1 MFLYIRG
8 GRSCFNMASSLSSNF
23 VAWFK
28 QLSEEQQSRLLK
40 EALGSKKP
48 KEVNKLFHEISY
60 NDSIIIRP
68 PTRSVAQDSLQVVT
82 QWHHLKNA
90 AVRLHY
96 QGLVKHML
104 TSDFCQLV
112 SFFPNIHTIMI
123 GGNELRADDAEML
136 ARVLSQCKKL
146 KVFSADHNWFGDDGI
161 RHIANVLPKLL
172 ELEQLDFRKCLITE
186 DGAKC
191 LGANIFS
198 SGQVTDIDLSFNSLK
213 DSGLELLLEQ
223 SPKESH
229 HFKKLMLDKT
239 KITSRG
245 MKTLSQHIS
254 LQEMEKLSLEQN
266 DLGINGIK
274 ILSEMMKNIEVLK
287 LKVLNLTQTNMESDG
302 AIELSTVLPRLKNLT
317 EFSIADNNM
326 QDDGMQAIANNL
338 QNNLSLQAFDIDSNG
353 IRGKGIK
360 CLANAMRNHKFP
372 EFKVLSV
379 INNPCAQYIL
389 LDLMFAMEK
398 CPKLQHCFISSA
410 NIQFLQAN
418 QCDPKQFPVPLGFF

>member
-1 MFLYIRG
+1 
-8 GRSCFNMASSLSSNF
+8 MASSLSSNF

-48 KEVNKLFHEISY
+48 KEVNKRFHEISY

-82 QWHHLKNA
+82 QWHHLKKA
-90 AVRLHY
+90 AVQLHY
-96 QGLVKHML
+96 QGLVKEMF

-146 KVFSADHNWFGDDGI
+146 KVFSADRNWFGDNGI
-161 RHIANVLPKLL
+161 RHIADVLPELP
-172 ELEQLDFRKCLITE
+172 ELERLDFRKCLITE

-223 SPKESH
+223 SRKESH
-229 HFKKLMLDKT
+229 HFKKLILDKT
-239 KITSRG
+239 EITSRG

-317 EFSIADNNM
+317 EFSIANNNM

-372 EFKVLSV
+372 EFQVLSV

-410 NIQFLQAN
+410 NIQFLQAD